1 MAVYQILYWKDIPAQ
16 IRVYESKRPKAFEM
30 PQWFQQEIDRVAMQ
44 EGLVGTDDYLNAWQW
59 SQKMER
65 EGLMEDVAAIVMAE
79 LEHAYR
85 TR

>member
-1 MAVYQILYWKDIPAQ
+1 MAVYQVLYWQGIPAQ
-16 IRVYESKRPKAFEM
+16 IRVYDGKRPKAFEM
-30 PQWFQQEIDRVAMQ
+30 PAWFQQEIDRVAMQ
-44 EGLVGTDDYLNAWQW
+44 KGLVGSDDYLNAWQW

-65 EGLMEDVAAIVMAE
+65 EGEVEYVASVVLAE

>member
-1 MAVYQILYWKDIPAQ
+1 MAVYQVLYWKDVPAQ
-16 IRVYESKRPKAFEM
+16 IRVYDGKRPKAFEM
-30 PQWFQQEIDRVAMQ
+30 PQWFQQEIDRVAMH
-44 EGLVGTDDYLNAWQW
+44 DYLNAWQW

-65 EGLMEDVAAIVMAE
+65 EGEVEDVASAVLAE

>member
-1 MAVYQILYWKDIPAQ
+1 MAVYQVLYWQDIPAQ
-16 IRVYESKRPKAFEM
+16 IRVYEGKRPKAFEM

-44 EGLVGTDDYLNAWQW
+44 EGLVGTDAYLNAWQW

-65 EGLMEDVAAIVMAE
+65 EGEVDDVALAVLAE